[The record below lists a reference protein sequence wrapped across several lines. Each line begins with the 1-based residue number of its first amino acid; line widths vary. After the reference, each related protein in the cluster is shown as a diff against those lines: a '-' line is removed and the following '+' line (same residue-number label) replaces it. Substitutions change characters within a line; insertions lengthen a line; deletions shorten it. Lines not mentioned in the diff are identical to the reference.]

1 MPSVQNP
8 VRVWH
13 NDGVMYQRPEN
24 QTRKREKKP
33 VPPLDS
39 AALERLALRYVERFS
54 TTRAKLVTYLQ
65 RKIRERGWEGPD
77 RDAVAIVEKFAEL
90 GYIDD
95 RAFGEARAAAMGR
108 RGLGQR
114 RVTGALR
121 QAGLNEAD
129 SAAIVPEVEDRAL
142 ETALAFAKRR
152 RIGPFALEQADAPQ
166 REKQIA
172 AMIRGGHG
180 FTIAR
185 KIANLLPGESY
196 DPYE

>member
-1 MPSVQNP
+1 M
-8 VRVWH
+8 H
-13 NDGVMYQRPEN
+13 QRPTHKS
-24 QTRKREKKP
+24 QTREKKP

-54 TTRAKLVTYLQ
+54 TTRARLVTYLV
-65 RKIRERGWEGPD
+65 RKIRERGWDGPE
-77 RDAVAIVEKFAEL
+77 RDPALIAEKFAEL

-121 QAGLNEAD
+121 QAGLDEDD
-129 SAAIVPEVEDRAL
+129 SAAIVPGVEDRAL

-152 RIGPFALEQADAPQ
+152 RIGPFSLEPADRAQ
-166 REKQIA
+166 REKHIG
-172 AMIRGGHG
+172 AMIRGGHD
-180 FTIAR
+180 FTLSR
-185 KIANLLPGESY
+185 KIASLLPGESLDNY
-196 DPYE
+196 D